1 MLFFSRLTTRTRL
14 CLMLLFPMMGLT
26 YFSITSAISAFNTK
40 EDAAYLGKTM
50 NVSVAAGTLIHELQ
64 KERGMSAGFIG
75 SRGSKFG
82 PELAEQ
88 RKKTDAELAN
98 LSSMSAVSSLAM
110 LKSALQ
116 ALNNLA
122 TVRGELVGL
131 KMEGK
136 SSFGYYT
143 QAIDG
148 LMDAIADGIKAT
160 PNQEAMR
167 SGMAYLEFVRGKE
180 FAGRERAT
188 LNAALAANRADPE
201 VFRRFIQITTS
212 QNSHFDS
219 FKKMTSNDVAQLFG
233 QIETSDEAKE
243 VARIREV
250 FFDHAAEGNF
260 RVEPGHWFATITK
273 KIDAMKSLETRLA
286 GDLIGLGEHVA
297 DEAAVLFWTN
307 LVILVTAF
315 VVALIVGFAITRSLT
330 RDLGAEPSYVRKVA
344 NEIAAGNL
352 VVEINGLPHQGTS
365 LLPAVL
371 HQPERT
377 EQGRRAG
384 HVDAVG
390 ALGAPALL
398 ARHDDSV

>member
-1 MLFFSRLTTRTRL
+1 
-14 CLMLLFPMMGLT
+14 
-26 YFSITSAISAFNTK
+26 
-40 EDAAYLGKTM
+40 
-50 NVSVAAGTLIHELQ
+50 
-64 KERGMSAGFIG
+64 
-75 SRGSKFG
+75 
-82 PELAEQ
+82 
-88 RKKTDAELAN
+88 
-98 LSSMSAVSSLAM
+98 
-110 LKSALQ
+110 
-116 ALNNLA
+116 
-122 TVRGELVGL
+122 
-131 KMEGK
+131 
-136 SSFGYYT
+136 
-143 QAIDG
+143 
-148 LMDAIADGIKAT
+148 
-160 PNQEAMR
+160 MR

-344 NEIAAGNL
+344 NE
-352 VVEINGLPHQGTS
+352 
-365 LLPAVL
+365 
-371 HQPERT
+371 RK
-377 EQGRRAG
+377 
-384 HVDAVG
+384 
-390 ALGAPALL
+390 LL
-398 ARHDDSV
+398 APISVVPGIADK